1 MFSFLIKNASVF
13 VQSKWLHCLFIVHSM
28 GIKVVFATQTSYPKI
43 IKTAFGGLE
52 APPTYFND
60 GRVRVVPKN
69 SFGSEILDK
78 TEFLGSM
85 KSAGVSLKH
94 RNFLLF
100 FFGGGGIGSYLSS
113 VQINNNISE
122 IYCLCG
128 TSVRPSPLP
137 PSVIRIS
144 EWGTLGGGGGCLYL
158 LFLSWIEPRVLC
170 MTYTFIIQL

>member
-13 VQSKWLHCLFIVHSM
+13 VPSRWLHCLFIVHSM
-28 GIKVVFATQTSYPKI
+28 GIKVVLATQTSYPKI

-52 APPTYFND
+52 APLTYFNN
-60 GRVRVVPKN
+60 GRGRVVPKN

-78 TEFLGSM
+78 REFLGSM

-94 RNFLLF
+94 RNFLF
-100 FFGGGGIGSYLSS
+100 GGGGGIGSYLSS

-137 PSVIRIS
+137 PSVIRTS
-144 EWGTLGGGGGCLYL
+144 EWGTLGGRGCLYL
-158 LFLSWIEPRVLC
+158 
-170 MTYTFIIQL
+170 